1 MAENVTTESNGTCE
15 AHAPGVSFTPAAPFP
30 STAKERFWAGATAGA
45 LVPNLRTLMKF
56 IPTQIY
62 LGRLRSGSRAF
73 TLIELLVVIA
83 IIGILAS
90 MLLPA
95 LGKAKEKA
103 HQTKC
108 LNNFK
113 QILLA
118 NQNYV
123 GDNRDY
129 MPSSNWFSD
138 SWGWL
143 YNWNAAAAGAARYDI
158 TGGKIY
164 PFVERATNLFRC
176 TVDVRFPNRV
186 AAGYHGIS
194 SFCFNGAVNNYGIP
208 GPTAGPYGATMMETD
223 INPMAYLMWEQD
235 PNNDFFF
242 NDGGNYPTE
251 GISTKHGIGALVG
264 AVAGHVTWLKKADWD
279 VLVASPVRNE
289 VWARATATGR

>member
-1 MAENVTTESNGTCE
+1 MSTNASTAAKDERE
-15 AHAPGVSFTPAAPFP
+15 TPADGVGFTQGAGLPTLAQ
-30 STAKERFWAGATAGA
+30 SRFWDCSAAPIPA
-45 LVPNLRTLMKF
+45 PNLRALMKF
-56 IPTQIY
+56 IPTRIY
-62 LGRLRSGSRAF
+62 LARLRSGARAF

-95 LGKAKEKA
+95 LGKAKDKA

-118 NQNYV
+118 NHTYS
-123 GDNRDY
+123 GDNQDY
-129 MPSSNWFSD
+129 MPSSNWGPD

-143 YNWNAAAAGAARYDI
+143 YNGPAYDV
-158 TGGKIY
+158 TGGKLY
-164 PFVERATNLFRC
+164 PFLEGATKLYLC
-176 TVDVRFPNRV
+176 TVDVLFSARV

-194 SFCFNGAVNNYGIP
+194 SYCFNGAVNNYGIP
-208 GPTAGPYGATMMETD
+208 GPSAGPYAATMREPD

-235 PNNDFFF
+235 PGVPFFF
-242 NDGGNYPTE
+242 NDGGNSPTE

-264 AVAGHVTWLKKADWD
+264 AVAGHAIWLKKTDWD
-279 VLVASPVRNE
+279 ALVADPNKNE
-289 VWARATATGR
+289 VWARNTPNGR

>member
-1 MAENVTTESNGTCE
+1 MSTNASTAAKDERE
-15 AHAPGVSFTPAAPFP
+15 TPADGVGFTQGAGLPTLAQ
-30 STAKERFWAGATAGA
+30 SRFWDCSAAPIPA
-45 LVPNLRTLMKF
+45 PNLRALMKF
-56 IPTQIY
+56 IPTRIY
-62 LGRLRSGSRAF
+62 LARLRSGARAF

-95 LGKAKEKA
+95 LGKAKDKA

-108 LNNFK
+108 LSNFK

-118 NQNYV
+118 NHTYS

-129 MPSSNWFSD
+129 MPSSNWVPD

-143 YNWNAAAAGAARYDI
+143 YNGPTYDI

-164 PFVERATNLFRC
+164 PFVERATNLYRC
-176 TVDVRFPNRV
+176 TVDVLFSARV
-186 AAGYHGIS
+186 TAGYQGIS
-194 SFCFNGAVNNYGIP
+194 SYCFNGAVNNYGIP
-208 GPTAGPYGATMMETD
+208 GPSAGPYAATMREPD

-235 PNNDFFF
+235 PGVPFFF

-264 AVAGHVTWLKKADWD
+264 AVAGHAIWLKKTNWD
-279 VLVASPVRNE
+279 ALVADPNKNE
-289 VWARATATGR
+289 VWARNTPNGR

>member
-1 MAENVTTESNGTCE
+1 
-15 AHAPGVSFTPAAPFP
+15 
-30 STAKERFWAGATAGA
+30 
-45 LVPNLRTLMKF
+45 MKF
-56 IPTQIY
+56 TSTQSY
-62 LGRLRSGSRAF
+62 LGQLRASRAF

-118 NQNYV
+118 NQTYV

-129 MPSSNWFSD
+129 MPSSNWGPD

-143 YNWNAAAAGAARYDI
+143 YNWNGGYDI
-158 TGGKIY
+158 TGGKLY

-186 AAGYHGIS
+186 AAGYHGLS
-194 SFCFNGAVNNYGIP
+194 SFCFNGAVNNYGVP
-208 GPTAGPYGATMMETD
+208 GPTAGPYLPTMLETD

-235 PNNDFFF
+235 PLTDFYF
-242 NDGGNYPTE
+242 NDGGNYPNE

-264 AVAGHVTWLKKADWD
+264 AVAGHVTWMKKTDWD
-279 VLVASPVRNE
+279 ALVASPVKNE